1 MNQIQVLL
9 NHLIHIKNYRDESSN
24 ISAMTAWRMVTG
36 IEDNIV
42 LHARMNEL
50 VRIAL
55 KLYSHLMIEN
65 EIDGSD
71 ADEDWIHEVLQGLSL
86 QGNLHANID
95 SIHKHTL
102 TIIKSNVRNW
112 NHGYTVHSSL
122 DEDKII
128 ELISKLQDERELI
141 FESNKLSHDLK
152 RVLITEIDKLIYCLE
167 NYQTLGEEFT
177 KEVITDFYSEAFFN
191 KDIQEYYKKN
201 QSFKEIIDQI
211 STAITISTFTTPVF
225 ANLIESTKNAIQNLS

>member
-1 MNQIQVLL
+1 VNQIQVLL

-141 FESNKLSHDLK
+141 FENNKLSHDLK